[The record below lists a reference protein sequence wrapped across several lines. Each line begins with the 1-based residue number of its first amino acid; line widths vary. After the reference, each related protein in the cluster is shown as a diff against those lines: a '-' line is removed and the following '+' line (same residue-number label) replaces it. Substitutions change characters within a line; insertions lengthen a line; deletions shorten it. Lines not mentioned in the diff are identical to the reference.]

1 MVKEVR
7 LLLRNT
13 NGLIKFLQWL
23 DTGTYQLWQQF
34 KGLSK
39 RQKQFLICLVI
50 VCVFVLLSFI
60 STHTANNAMWVEGTW
75 SNHSEKYSIKAK
87 NKKCKFWNVKQNGY
101 ILMEDAQVA
110 ANSTKRNIVLAK
122 SGSNTEYHIIKLDN
136 EHLELQ
142 IFNNK
147 KMIKT
152 MELQK
157 SE

>member
-1 MVKEVR
+1 
-7 LLLRNT
+7 
-13 NGLIKFLQWL
+13 
-23 DTGTYQLWQQF
+23 
-34 KGLSK
+34 
-39 RQKQFLICLVI
+39 
-50 VCVFVLLSFI
+50 
-60 STHTANNAMWVEGTW
+60 
-75 SNHSEKYSIKAK
+75 
-87 NKKCKFWNVKQNGY
+87 
-101 ILMEDAQVA
+101 MEDAQVA

-147 KMIKT
+147 KMIKK